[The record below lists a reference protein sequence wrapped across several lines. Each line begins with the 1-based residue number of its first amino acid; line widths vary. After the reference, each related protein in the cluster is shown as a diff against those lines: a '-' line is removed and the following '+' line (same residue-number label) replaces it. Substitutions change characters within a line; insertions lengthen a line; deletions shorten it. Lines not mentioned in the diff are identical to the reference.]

1 MWLNLT
7 KHQQLDID
15 KIYLFI
21 KDPYESKYQFPND
34 RIEKLG
40 IQELK
45 NPNAFFYYSQIIHDV
60 YENLED
66 YNPKKKSVDSI
77 WWYGRYES

>member
-1 MWLNLT
+1 MWLNLQ

-45 NPNAFFYYSQIIHDV
+45 NPNAFLIIH
-60 YENLED
+60 
-66 YNPKKKSVDSI
+66 K
-77 WWYGRYES
+77 